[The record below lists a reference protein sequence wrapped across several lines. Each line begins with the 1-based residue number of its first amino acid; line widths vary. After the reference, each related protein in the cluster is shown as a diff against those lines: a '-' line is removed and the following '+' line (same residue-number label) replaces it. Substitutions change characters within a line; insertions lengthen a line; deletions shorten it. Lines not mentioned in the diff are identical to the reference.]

1 MGVNY
6 VDNVDNVDDVFKYG
20 GELWIAAML
29 VTHYHREDHV
39 PFMKG
44 VSKTYFSGCF
54 FGSALL
60 YEGQKLK
67 NRIILTV

>member
-6 VDNVDNVDDVFKYG
+6 VDNVDDVLKY
-20 GELWIAAML
+20 ELWIAAML

-67 NRIILTV
+67 NHIILTV

>member
-1 MGVNY
+1 MEVNY
-6 VDNVDNVDDVFKYG
+6 VDNMDNVLKYG

-29 VTHYHREDHV
+29 VTHDYREDYV

-67 NRIILTV
+67 NHIILTV